1 MKTSRNVHLFGWVSL
16 LTDVSSRMI
25 LPVLPLF
32 LVDIG
37 TKPYLIG
44 LMESVSELLS
54 SALKTVF
61 GTISDRLRKTK
72 IFIFAGYLLSNVV
85 KPLMGFARTWSAAF
99 AVRAGDRMGGG
110 IRQAPRDALLANSV
124 PKGKESAAFGFV
136 KGMDKAGAVVGALLA
151 FLILKHSSRL
161 DYAKVFFLAAIP
173 GLLGTFLV
181 VGIRERSSHN
191 TRLPRAPLRLTL
203 GSFDLRFK
211 LFILVAFLFFMA
223 DFSYMFILL
232 RAKGMIG
239 WGHESWTSR
248 KVALA
253 TILIY
258 VVFNLSFSF
267 FSFFSGR
274 ISDRLTKWKTL
285 LVGYASFAA
294 MAFGF
299 VFLRGL
305 TWAWI
310 LIVVYGFTKAFVEP
324 VSKGLVA
331 FLTPVEK
338 RGTALGM
345 YNTAQGLGRFL
356 GSPIAGFLCT
366 PVNYRPAF
374 YFAGVC
380 AVAATLLLIPIFA
393 RPATQDEN

>member
-1 MKTSRNVHLFGWVSL
+1 
-16 LTDVSSRMI
+16 
-25 LPVLPLF
+25 
-32 LVDIG
+32 
-37 TKPYLIG
+37 
-44 LMESVSELLS
+44 
-54 SALKTVF
+54 
-61 GTISDRLRKTK
+61 
-72 IFIFAGYLLSNVV
+72 
-85 KPLMGFARTWSAAF
+85 
-99 AVRAGDRMGGG
+99 
-110 IRQAPRDALLANSV
+110 
-124 PKGKESAAFGFV
+124 
-136 KGMDKAGAVVGALLA
+136 MDKAGAVVGALLA

-173 GLLGTFLV
+173 GLLGAFLV
-181 VGIRERSSHN
+181 LAVREQKVA
-191 TRLPRAPLRLTL
+191 TRRFDRVPLRARS
-203 GSFDLRFK
+203 GGFDLRFK

-239 WGHESWTSR
+239 WGHESWSSR

-253 TILIY
+253 TILVY

-274 ISDRLTKWKTL
+274 ISERLTRWKTL
-285 LVGYASFAA
+285 LVGYGSFAA

-305 TWAWI
+305 TWAWV

-356 GSPIAGFLCT
+356 GSPIAGILWT
-366 PVNYRPAF
+366 AINYRAAF
-374 YFAGVC
+374 YFGAIC
-380 AVAATLLLIPIFA
+380 ASAAALLLIPIFA
-393 RPATQDEN
+393 GRNRQDGY

>member
-1 MKTSRNVHLFGWVSL
+1 MKTSRNVQLFGWVSL
-16 LTDVSSRMI
+16 LTDISSRMI

-44 LMESVSELLS
+44 VMESVSELVGSL
-54 SALKTVF
+54 LKTVF
-61 GTISDRLRKTK
+61 GAVSDRLGKTK
-72 IFIFAGYLLSNVV
+72 VFIFAGYLLSNLV
-85 KPLMGFARTWSAAF
+85 KPMFGFARSWSAAF

-136 KGMDKAGAVVGALLA
+136 KGMDKAGAVAGALLA
-151 FLILKHSSRL
+151 FFILKYSSRL

-181 VGIRERSSHN
+181 VGIREQKGRSTEFSR
-191 TRLPRAPLRLTL
+191 TPLRLSL

-211 LFILVAFLFFMA
+211 LFILVSFLFFMA
-223 DFSYMFILL
+223 DFSYMFFLL

-239 WGHESWTSR
+239 WGHESWSSR
-248 KVALA
+248 EVALA
-253 TILIY
+253 TILVY

-267 FSFFSGR
+267 FSFISGR

-285 LVGYASFAA
+285 LVGYGSFAV

-299 VFLRGL
+299 VLLRGL

-310 LIVVYGFTKAFVEP
+310 LIVVYGFTQALVVP

-345 YNTAQGLGRFL
+345 YNTAQGLGKFL
-356 GSPIAGFLCT
+356 GSPIAGILWT
-366 PVNYRPAF
+366 AISYQAAF

-380 AVAATLLLIPIFA
+380 AAAATLLLIPIFA
-393 RPATQDEN
+393 RPARRDEN